1 MSATGLE
8 VFDKS
13 IQTTNIWL
21 NEISEEIGPD
31 RKLAWRALGVVLRTL
46 RDRLPADEAAHL
58 AAQLPLVVR
67 GAYYDQY
74 RPALQPVPLRSREEF
89 VECVAGGLEGER
101 PVDPDAVTRTVLT
114 VVGRHIDAGE
124 VEQLRQSLPKA
135 IRTLWPDGQARE
147 Q

>member
-58 AAQLPLVVR
+58 GAKLPLIVR
-67 GAYYDQY
+67 GANYDQY
-74 RPALQPVPLRSREEF
+74 RPAVQPAPLKSREEF
-89 VECVAGGLEGER
+89 VDRVAGGLKGER

-124 VEQLRQSLPKA
+124 AEQLRQSLPKD
-135 IRTLWPDGQARE
+135 IRMLWPDGQERE